1 LTGTPAVQIYSPH
14 PAAFDP
20 EREESLMQT
29 LALTVVVGLLAL
41 LLATPASAF
50 QCPKLV
56 KQIQDATGNR
66 FDATAA
72 DAKIAAGKA
81 QALHT
86 AGNHAES
93 EKVAKEALAKL
104 GIKS

>member
-1 LTGTPAVQIYSPH
+1 
-14 PAAFDP
+14 
-20 EREESLMQT
+20 MQH
-29 LALTVVVGLLAL
+29 LALTVVVSLVVL
-41 LLATPASAF
+41 LLTAPAFAF

-56 KQIQDATGNR
+56 KQLQDATGQR

-72 DAKIAAGKA
+72 DAKLAAGRA

-104 GIKS
+104 GIKA

>member
-1 LTGTPAVQIYSPH
+1 MH
-14 PAAFDP
+14 H
-20 EREESLMQT
+20 
-29 LALTVVVGLLAL
+29 LALTAVVSLVVL
-41 LLATPASAF
+41 LLAGPAFAF

-56 KQIQDATGNR
+56 KQLHDATGQR

-72 DAKIAAGKA
+72 DAKLAADRA
-81 QALHT
+81 QALHG

>member
-1 LTGTPAVQIYSPH
+1 M
-14 PAAFDP
+14 
-20 EREESLMQT
+20 RT
-29 LALTVVVGLLAL
+29 LALASVVGLLAL
-41 LLATPASAF
+41 LFASPASAF

-56 KQIQDATGNR
+56 KQIQDATGQR

-72 DAKIAAGKA
+72 EAKVAAA
-81 QALHT
+81 RSQALHA

-93 EKVAKEALAKL
+93 EKVAKEALTKL

>member
-1 LTGTPAVQIYSPH
+1 
-14 PAAFDP
+14 
-20 EREESLMQT
+20 MQA
-29 LALTVVVGLLAL
+29 LALSAVVGLLAL
-41 LLATPASAF
+41 LLASPASAF

-56 KQIQDATGNR
+56 KQIEGATAIR
-66 FDATAA
+66 FDPTAA
-72 DAKIAAGKA
+72 DAKIAAAKA

-93 EKVAKEALAKL
+93 EKAAKAALATL

>member
-1 LTGTPAVQIYSPH
+1 MI
-14 PAAFDP
+14 
-20 EREESLMQT
+20 R
-29 LALTVVVGLLAL
+29 LALTAVACLTVL
-41 LLATPASAF
+41 LLAAPADAF

-56 KQIQDATGNR
+56 KQLQDATATR

-72 DAKIAAGKA
+72 DAKLAAA
-81 QALHT
+81 QAQTLHT

-93 EKVAKEALAKL
+93 ERVAKAALDKL

>member
-1 LTGTPAVQIYSPH
+1 MY
-14 PAAFDP
+14 
-20 EREESLMQT
+20 R
-29 LALTVVVGLLAL
+29 LALCAVVSLVAL
-41 LLATPASAF
+41 LLTTPAFAF

-56 KQIQDATGNR
+56 KQIQDATGQR

-72 DAKIAAGKA
+72 DAKIAAAQA

-86 AGNHAES
+86 ANNHAES
-93 EKVAKEALAKL
+93 EKVAKAALEKL

>member
-1 LTGTPAVQIYSPH
+1 
-14 PAAFDP
+14 
-20 EREESLMQT
+20 MKT
-29 LALTVVVGLLAL
+29 LALSAVVGLLAL
-41 LLATPASAF
+41 VLASPAFAF

-56 KQIQDATGNR
+56 KQIQDVTAQR

-72 DAKIAAGKA
+72 DAKLAAARA
-81 QALHT
+81 QGLHT

-93 EKVAKEALAKL
+93 EKVAKDALAKL

>member
-1 LTGTPAVQIYSPH
+1 
-14 PAAFDP
+14 
-20 EREESLMQT
+20 MQT
-29 LALTVVVGLLAL
+29 LALSAVVGLLAL
-41 LLATPASAF
+41 LLASPAFAF

-56 KQIQDATGNR
+56 KQLQDATAQR

-72 DAKIAAGKA
+72 DAKLAAARA

-93 EKVAKEALAKL
+93 EKVAKEALTKL
-104 GIKS
+104 GVKS